1 MLGSE
6 HDGCAERGL
15 CGMAFAWQHVL
26 WEEQSYIQ
34 SLEILKTKQ
43 SKAER
48 REKIIVKN
56 RGKDRLL
63 LKRERKKETK
73 DKEKERGGEKSS

>member
-1 MLGSE
+1 
-6 HDGCAERGL
+6 
-15 CGMAFAWQHVL
+15 MAFAWQHVL